1 MFEKNTYFVKEQ
13 VSFMK
18 LVDRYDIFDAETRQ
32 MVAFAKENISGGMK
46 FLRLLVSKSLL
57 PTLVEIVD
65 TETNQVAFSIKK
77 DFSLLTST
85 LHIIDKNGREVGY
98 FKSRIFT
105 IGGRF
110 DVFHTDGK
118 KFAEVKGNWKGWTFQ
133 FLDLQGNE
141 LGLITKKWAG
151 IGKEFFS
158 SADNYVISLNQQIQR
173 DEDLMALLIMAGLSV
188 DIVLKE
194 RK

>member
-1 MFEKNTYFVKEQ
+1 MFEKNTYLVKEQ

-18 LVDRYDIFDAETRQ
+18 LVDRYDIFDAESGQ
-32 MVAFAKENISGGMK
+32 MVAYAKENISGGMK
-46 FLRLLVSKSLL
+46 ALRLLINKTML
-57 PTLVEIVD
+57 PTLVEIID
-65 TETNQVAFSIKK
+65 TDTKQVAFSIKK
-77 DFSLLTST
+77 DFSFFTST
-85 LHIIDKNGREVGY
+85 LHILDKNGREVGY
-98 FKSRIFT
+98 FKSRILS

-110 DVFHTDGK
+110 DVFHADGK

-133 FLDLQGNE
+133 FLDLQGKE
-141 LGLITKKWAG
+141 LGIITKKWAG
-151 IGKEFFS
+151 LGQELFTS
-158 SADNYVISLNQQIQR
+158 SDNYVISLNQQIER